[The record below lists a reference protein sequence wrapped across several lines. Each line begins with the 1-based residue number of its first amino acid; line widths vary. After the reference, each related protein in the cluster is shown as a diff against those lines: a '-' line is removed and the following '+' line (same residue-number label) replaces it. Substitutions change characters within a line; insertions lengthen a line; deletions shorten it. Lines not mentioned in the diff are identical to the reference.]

1 MYIIFVFI
9 IHILD
14 FMFKQG
20 CTAFSRPGSRA
31 LQKRKL
37 GRRQVGPRY
46 HKFNDTAE
54 FSHHDTSSFLSSLST
69 SFKTISL
76 TTLIDSKFV
85 P

>member
-1 MYIIFVFI
+1 
-9 IHILD
+9 
-14 FMFKQG
+14 MFKQG

-31 LQKRKL
+31 LQKRRQ

-54 FSHHDTSSFLSSLST
+54 FSHHDVSSFLSSLST